1 MKIKRL
7 REQDVLQEAL
17 EILVKHMEPV
27 KVAFLLSTLQAGKG
41 DYLAIREQ
49 LFSQETVN
57 SLVEKVQAYQQS
69 KSEK

>member
-17 EILVKHMEPV
+17 EILVKYMEPA
-27 KVAFLLSTLQAGKG
+27 KVAFLLSTLQAGEG

-57 SLVEKVQAYQQS
+57 SLVDKVQTYQKS
-69 KSEK
+69 KLEK